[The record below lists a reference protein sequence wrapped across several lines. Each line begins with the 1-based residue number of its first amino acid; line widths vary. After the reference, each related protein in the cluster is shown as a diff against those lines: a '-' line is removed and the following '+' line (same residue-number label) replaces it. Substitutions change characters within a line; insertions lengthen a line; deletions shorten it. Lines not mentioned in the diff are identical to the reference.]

1 MSVTS
6 KMLKQMEHDI
16 VSAGGNASGSNVA
29 VGVSLP
35 ASTQATLPPA
45 LRDEKLGPL
54 ASEAVLKMTSE
65 AAASLE
71 GLGEELKQRVHELS
85 LAIQKMNE
93 DTTRQLNELDSLM
106 KSSLMSVA
114 SATSA
119 VRDDGAQRAKMIAD
133 VAENL
138 RRVDQQCQSMRH
150 SINGRARKEEGGEP

>member
-16 VSAGGNASGSNVA
+16 VGVGGNAGGGDVA
-29 VGVSLP
+29 IGVSLP
-35 ASTQATLPPA
+35 ASTKATLPA

-71 GLGEELKQRVHELS
+71 GLGEELKQKVHELS

-114 SATSA
+114 NATSA